1 MVGLM
6 PRKRRPNQATSRR
19 PPAQQGVDHL
29 ADVGPAQAAASG
41 ATFLRPGLA
50 IFAVAAGLRLW
61 HLWQLRAS
69 PFFTTLMGDARAYDQ
84 WAVGLASG
92 DWIGRDVFY
101 QSPLYPYALGALY
114 AAVGRDLF
122 VVRVIQALL
131 GAASCVLLAR
141 ATASFVSRRAGIV
154 AGFILALYAPAI
166 FLDGLIQKSVLDVF
180 LVCTALWILSGLAT
194 SSDAHGHTA
203 GRTAGGWRER
213 QIARAGTLGLICGA
227 LMLTRENAL
236 VLTAVLLIWLIASGV
251 GDPHRRVALPLAFV
265 AGLACALTP
274 VTARNWMVG
283 GGLAITTAQFG
294 PNLYIGNNA
303 NADGTYMAL
312 REGRGDPAFER
323 QDATEIAERSV
334 GGPLSPTDVSGFWRD
349 RALEFIRA
357 QPGQW
362 LALTGRKVML
372 FLNDAEL
379 IDTEAQES
387 HAQWSWPLRLTSS
400 IGRFGVLLPLAAF
413 GLIVLWPLSPAL
425 RLVLALAVG
434 YAASVVMFF
443 VVARYRYPLIPL
455 LIVFAAGGVTS
466 TKTLA
471 TAGSWRRLAAA
482 SIPLMLAACTMW
494 PTLSSAQMRAITE
507 TNLGTARQEERRYDE
522 AVHHYRR
529 AIADNPHYAPAHNN
543 LGVALREQGK
553 LEEAAVAYREAL
565 SLQPDFKEVHYNL
578 GTVLLEQ
585 GQMPAALEHFLSGRE
600 AIPDTPV
607 ANYNFGVAL
616 AASRHPEATAY
627 LRRATVLAPRNAD
640 AHFALASA
648 LVSADAAAEAEPA
661 FRAALALA
669 PDRAEMHNGLGVA
682 LAAQGQFDAAIREF
696 ERALGPETRLPRSTA
711 LSRRGAASGREVAV
725 QQEGG
730 VEDPARCSSNP
741 RPLERARTGP

>member
-1 MVGLM
+1 M
-6 PRKRRPNQATSRR
+6 PRKRRRTTDTSRR
-19 PPAQQGVDHL
+19 SPAQLVIDAPGGL
-29 ADVGPAQAAASG
+29 GTAQPTASS

-50 IFAVAAGLRLW
+50 IFAVAAGLRL
-61 HLWQLRAS
+61 LNIWQLRAS

-84 WAVGLASG
+84 WAVRLASG

-101 QSPLYPYALGALY
+101 QSPLYPYALGVVY
-114 AAVGRDLF
+114 AAVGRDLV

-194 SSDAHGHTA
+194 GGDAPGHSD
-203 GRTAGGWRER
+203 GRTAFGWRGR
-213 QIARAGTLGLICGA
+213 PIVWAGALGVVCGA

-236 VLTAVLLIWLIASGV
+236 VLAAVLLVWLIASGV
-251 GDPHRRVALPLAFV
+251 GDPRRRVALPLVFV
-265 AGLACALTP
+265 AGLACALAP

-303 NADGTYMAL
+303 NADGSYMAL

-323 QDATEIAERSV
+323 EDATAIAERSV
-334 GGPLSPTDVSGFWRD
+334 GRPLSPGDVSGFWRD
-349 RALEFIRA
+349 RALDFIRA
-357 QPGQW
+357 QPGPW

-387 HAQWSWPLRLTSS
+387 HAQWSWPLRLTSG

-413 GLIVLWPLSPAL
+413 GLIVLGPLSPAL

-434 YAASVVMFF
+434 YVASVVVFF

-455 LIVFAAGGVTS
+455 LIVFAAAGFT
-466 TKTLA
+466 TTRTLA
-471 TAGSWRRLAAA
+471 TAGSWRRFAAA
-482 SIPLMLAACTMW
+482 GIPLALAACTFW
-494 PTLSSAQMRAITE
+494 PTLSSAEMRAITE
-507 TNLGTARQEERRYDE
+507 TNLGAARQKERRYDE
-522 AVHHYRR
+522 AIHHYRR

-543 LGVALREQGK
+543 LGVALRELGR
-553 LEEAAVAYREAL
+553 LDDAAVAYREAL

-585 GQMPAALEHFLSGRE
+585 GQTAAALDHFLNGRE
-600 AIPDTPV
+600 AIPDTAV

-616 AASRHPEATAY
+616 AAGRHPEAPAY
-627 LRRATVLAPRNAD
+627 LRRATILAPRNAD
-640 AHFALASA
+640 THFALASA
-648 LVSADAAAEAEPA
+648 LVSADAPAEAEPA
-661 FRAALALA
+661 FRAALTLA
-669 PDRAEMHNGLGVA
+669 PDRAEIHNGLGVA

-696 ERALGPETRLPRSTA
+696 ERALVLNPAFPEAQRYL
-711 LSRRGAASGREVAV
+711 AA
-725 QQEGG
+725 
-730 VEDPARCSSNP
+730 ARQA
-741 RPLERARTGP
+741 RAK